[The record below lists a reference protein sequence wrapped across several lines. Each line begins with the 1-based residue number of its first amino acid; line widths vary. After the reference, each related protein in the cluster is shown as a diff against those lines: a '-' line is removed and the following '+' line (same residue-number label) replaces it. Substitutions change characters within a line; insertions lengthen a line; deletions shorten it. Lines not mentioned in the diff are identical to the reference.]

1 MAISK
6 PKPKAPPKK
15 KPSRSG
21 TALDT
26 EKAAV
31 AAEEAKLRAQMEKYQ
46 RLIEEAPKKAKAMA
60 RARQEQLVAQ
70 RSKIQQPQGRARA
83 ALPDRRFELNA
94 GAPARERRLRVERN
108 QGRMM
113 FFILLLV
120 FASVLAWVYFTVL
133 HST

>member
-6 PKPKAPPKK
+6 PKPAAKK
-15 KPSRSG
+15 KPARSG
-21 TALDT
+21 TSLDA
-26 EKAAV
+26 EKQAV
-31 AAEEAKLRAQMEKYQ
+31 AEQEAKLRAQMEKYQ
-46 RLIEEAPKKAKAMA
+46 KLIEEAPKRAKALA

-94 GAPARERRLRVERN
+94 AAPARERRLRAERN

-120 FASVLAWVYFTVL
+120 FASVVAWVYFTVL